1 MAKTTQVS
9 FEETGPRATRIG
21 EIFGVEGEDLE
32 ARMKELAEAALE
44 EYELALSGERFPS
57 TIKELRELRLRLLY
71 EHLPPGLPKD
81 EQIAELFQMTHT
93 QVATLIAGTRAR
105 FGSKIEGRIHEEV
118 ASVLENAKKIDTDVV
133 RIYAPN
139 SLARYMNEVIARTHA
154 PRMEKRQEASQTYY
168 VRRASIIELCRAV
181 GKPNTIVKV
190 LEWED

>member
-1 MAKTTQVS
+1 MAKAISVS
-9 FEETGPRATRIG
+9 FEETGARAVRIG
-21 EIFGVEGEDLE
+21 AIFGVEGEDLE

-105 FGSKIEGRIHEEV
+105 FGSKIEERIQKEV
-118 ASVLENAKKIDTDVV
+118 ANVLEGAKTINDNVV
-133 RIYAPN
+133 RVYAPN
-139 SLARYMNEVIARTHA
+139 SLARYMNEVIEVTHA

-168 VRRASIIELCRAV
+168 VRRASIIELCRAL
-181 GKPNTIVKV
+181 GKPTTIVKA
-190 LEWED
+190 LKWES